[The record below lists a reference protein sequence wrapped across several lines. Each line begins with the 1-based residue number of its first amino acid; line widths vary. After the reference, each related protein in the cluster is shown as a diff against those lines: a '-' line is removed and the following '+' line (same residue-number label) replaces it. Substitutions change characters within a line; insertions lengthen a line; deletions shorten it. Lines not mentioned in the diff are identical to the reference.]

1 MQSVFAIFCVSFATL
16 YAAFLAFTRPCGGER
31 PCCAYRTTAS
41 LLATSSSGT
50 SSDARRQALTAIS
63 AKDVSMS
70 AILVLDTVAGLLQL
84 LVAVVYF
91 RDVRQEAAECG
102 YLYRVHNEGYI
113 IR

>member
-1 MQSVFAIFCVSFATL
+1 M
-16 YAAFLAFTRPCGGER
+16 
-31 PCCAYRTTAS
+31 TAS
-41 LLATSSSGT
+41 LLATSSSSSSGAS